1 MVKKGTDNSQVL
13 TIVGILKYFFM
24 QFIIIK

>member
-13 TIVGILKYFFM
+13 TIVGILKHFFM
-24 QFIIIK
+24 QIITIK